1 MRDLILFEE
10 NTDSRKP
17 LRLICECKKPQHP
30 DHLIIKCSNQA
41 CGTWLH
47 ASCLA
52 RDIVQRKSEQDEI
65 KVATNG
71 RRRSRKSV
79 SKNNIKST
87 EDAVAEDENITAKI
101 VALESGVPK
110 VEIVDNKTGE
120 ETEEPVHCLVCKEL
134 IE

>member
-1 MRDLILFEE
+1 MHDLVVFAHHA
-10 NTDSRKP
+10 DSRKP

-30 DHLIIKCSNQA
+30 DHLIIKCSTQA
-41 CGTWLH
+41 CGVWLH

-52 RDIVQRKSEQDEI
+52 RDIVQRKNEQDEI
-65 KVATNG
+65 TVATNG
-71 RRRSRKSV
+71 KRRSRKSV

-87 EDAVAEDENITAKI
+87 ADAVAENENITAKV
-101 VALESGVPK
+101 VAPESGAPK
-110 VEIVDNKTGE
+110 FEIVDNKTGE